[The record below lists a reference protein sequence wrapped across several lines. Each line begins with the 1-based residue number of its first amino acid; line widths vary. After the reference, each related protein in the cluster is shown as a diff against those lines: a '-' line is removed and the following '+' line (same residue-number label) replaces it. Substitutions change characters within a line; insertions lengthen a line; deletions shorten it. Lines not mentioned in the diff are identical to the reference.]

1 MLPAVDFQV
10 GYYSELWS
18 SHPMMS
24 LKELMQVPCVHLPY
38 SGDALMD
45 AEEGQW
51 PSVSYTKGLSEGS
64 KRGRQTH
71 R

>member
-10 GYYSELWS
+10 GYSSVLWS

-24 LKELMQVPCVHLPY
+24 LKALMQVHCVHLPY
-38 SGDALMD
+38 SGDASME

-51 PSVSYTKGLSEGS
+51 PSVTYTEGLSEGS
-64 KRGRQTH
+64 KREKQTH
-71 R
+71 K